1 MKVHLFQSWWISVLS
16 FCGKLIKNKI
26 MTINKLF
33 LTVLAVFMYLF
44 ISVWTFNHIDAWV
57 GIGVFVLGLF
67 ISAKLIFKK
76 QTK

>member
-1 MKVHLFQSWWISVLS
+1 MLIACTIKNKVVYLQK
-16 FCGKLIKNKI
+16 KLKNKI